1 MATLLLG
8 IFAIALVVGLPVSI
22 CMGMAGMLSVLIDGR
37 FPALVVPQTLF
48 NGISSFPLMA
58 VPFFILAAEIMTEA
72 GLTASLL
79 KFANDLVGHIRG
91 GLGHVNVLVSMLFAG
106 ISGSALADAA
116 GPSAIVMR
124 LMQKAGYHRDYAGA
138 LSAATATIGPIIPP
152 SILMVVYAISDNR
165 VTVAGLFL
173 AGVVPG
179 ILLGVALMITN
190 HYISLKRGY
199 LFRSER
205 PRVLELIKS
214 FWKALPGL
222 LLPIII
228 IGGILGGIFTPTE
241 AAAVACAY
249 ALVVGLLVTRDLH
262 LKAIPGVFVRSGVV
276 TASVLLIV
284 SMASIFSWLLTVL
297 QIPQTLAQM
306 IAHFTDSRIM
316 VLFILAVFVLLC
328 GLVIDTL
335 PALII
340 LVPVLGPIG
349 DHFGINP
356 MHFAIMI
363 VLNLSIGMVTPPVGP
378 VLFVV
383 STVGQI
389 PVERLARAIVPLL
402 IAELIVL
409 ALVIIFPFIS
419 TAVPNFFG
427 LTH

>member
-1 MATLLLG
+1 MAHLLLG
-8 IFAIALVVGLPVSI
+8 IFAIALVIGLPVSI
-22 CMGMAGMLSVLIDGR
+22 CMGMAGMFAVLIDGR
-37 FPALVVPQTLF
+37 FPAMVVPQYLF

-124 LMQKAGYHRDYAGA
+124 LMHKAGYHRDYAGA

-179 ILLGVALMITN
+179 ILLGAALMITN
-190 HYISLKRGY
+190 HYISIKRGY
-199 LFRSER
+199 LFRSQR
-205 PRVLELIKS
+205 PTIVKLIAS
-214 FWKALPGL
+214 FWKALPAL

-249 ALVVGLLVTRDLH
+249 ALVVGLLITRG
-262 LKAIPGVFVRSGVV
+262 LKPKDVPGIFVRSGIV

-284 SMASIFSWLLTVL
+284 SMASIFAWLLTVL
-297 QIPQTLAQM
+297 QIPQSIAIM
-306 IAHFTDSRIM
+306 IANFTESQAM
-316 VLFILAVFVLLC
+316 VLFILAVFVLMC

-340 LVPVLGPIG
+340 LVPILGPVA
-349 DHFGINP
+349 DQFGINP

-363 VLNLSIGMVTPPVGP
+363 VLNLTIGMITPPVGP

-389 PVERLARAIVPLL
+389 RVERLARAIIPML

-409 ALVIIFPFIS
+409 ALVVMFPFLS

>member
-1 MATLLLG
+1 MAYLLIG
-8 IFAIALVVGLPVSI
+8 IFLISLIIGLPVAI
-22 CMGMAGMLSVLIDGR
+22 CMGMAGMLSVVIDGR
-37 FPALVVPQTLF
+37 FPAMVVPQYLF

-58 VPFFILAAEIMTEA
+58 VPFFILAAEIMTES
-72 GLTASLL
+72 GLTVSLL

-124 LMQKAGYHRDYAGA
+124 LMHKAGYHRDYAGA

-152 SILMVVYAISDNR
+152 SILMVVYAITDNR
-165 VTVAGLFL
+165 VTVVGLFL

-179 ILLGVALMITN
+179 ILLGAALMIAN
-190 HYISLKRGY
+190 HYISIKRGY
-199 LFRSER
+199 LFRSQR
-205 PRVLELIKS
+205 PSIIELVKS

-249 ALVVGLLVTRDLH
+249 ALAIGLLFTRG
-262 LKAIPGVFVRSGVV
+262 LKPGQVPAIFVRSGVI

-297 QIPQTLAQM
+297 QIPQTMAQM
-306 IAHFTDSRIM
+306 ISNFTESRFI
-316 VLFILAVFVLLC
+316 VLFILAVFVLAC

-340 LVPVLGPIG
+340 LVPVLGPIAE
-349 DHFGINP
+349 HFAIDP
-356 MHFAIMI
+356 MHFAIML
-363 VLNLSIGMVTPPVGP
+363 VLNLTIGMITPPVGP

-383 STVGQI
+383 STVGQVR
-389 PVERLARAIVPLL
+389 VENLVKSIVPLL
-402 IAELIVL
+402 IAELVVL
-409 ALVIIFPFIS
+409 VLVIIFPFFS
-419 TAVPNFFG
+419 TAVPHFFG

>member
-1 MATLLLG
+1 MASLLIG
-8 IFAIALVVGLPVSI
+8 IFAISLIVGLPVSI
-22 CMGMAGMLSVLIDGR
+22 CMGMAGMLSVVIDGR
-37 FPALVVPQTLF
+37 FPAMVVPQYLF

-72 GLTASLL
+72 GLTTSLL
-79 KFANDLVGHIRG
+79 KFANNLVGHIRG
-91 GLGHVNVLVSMLFAG
+91 GLGHVNVLISMLFAG

-124 LMQKAGYHRDYAGA
+124 LMHKAGYHRDYAGA

-152 SILMVVYAISDNR
+152 SILMVVYAISDSR
-165 VTVAGLFL
+165 VTVAGLFM
-173 AGVVPG
+173 AGIVPG
-179 ILLGVALMITN
+179 FLLGLSLMITN
-190 HYISLKRGY
+190 HYLSIKRGY

-205 PRVLELIKS
+205 PAIFELFKS
-214 FWKALPGL
+214 FWTALPGL

-249 ALVVGLLVTRDLH
+249 ALVVGLWVTRGLS
-262 LKAIPGVFVRSGVV
+262 LKAIPAIFVRSGIV

-306 IAHFTDSRIM
+306 IASITDSQAI
-316 VLFILAVFVLLC
+316 VLIILAVFVLAC

-340 LVPVLGPIG
+340 LVPVLGPVA
-349 DHFGINP
+349 DQFGINP
-356 MHFAIMI
+356 MHFAIMV
-363 VLNLSIGMVTPPVGP
+363 VLNLTIGMVTPPVGP

-389 PVERLARAIVPLL
+389 RVERLAKAIIPML

-409 ALVIIFPFIS
+409 VLVIMFPFLS
-419 TAVPNFFG
+419 TAVPNLFG

>member
-1 MATLLLG
+1 MAHLLIG
-8 IFAIALVVGLPVSI
+8 IFVVSLAVGLPVSI
-22 CMGMAGMLSVLIDGR
+22 CMGMAGMLSVVIDGR
-37 FPALVVPQTLF
+37 FPAVVVPQYLF

-152 SILMVVYAISDNR
+152 SILMVVYAISDSR

-179 ILLGVALMITN
+179 VLLGAALMIAN
-190 HYISLKRGY
+190 HVISIRRGY
-199 LFRSER
+199 LFRSRR
-205 PRVLELIKS
+205 PAVLEVVKS
-214 FWKALPGL
+214 FWKAIPGL

-249 ALVVGLLVTRDLH
+249 ALAVGLFVTRGLRPG
-262 LKAIPGVFVRSGVV
+262 AIPGIFVRSGIV

-297 QIPQTLAQM
+297 QIPQT
-306 IAHFTDSRIM
+306 IAETMAGFTESRAM
-316 VLFILAVFVLLC
+316 VLFILAVFVLMC

-340 LVPVLGPIG
+340 LVPVLGPVA
-349 DHFGINP
+349 DHFGIDP

-363 VLNLSIGMVTPPVGP
+363 VLNLTIGMVTPPVGP

-389 PVERLARAIVPLL
+389 KVERLARAIVPLL
-402 IAELIVL
+402 VAELIVL
-409 ALVIIFPFIS
+409 ALVVMFPILS